1 MNILKLTATAILA
14 TTLTTTS
21 LLASSHGNDLV
32 HTREFQGVVYTMSQT
47 HMALYTFDGDADG
60 ISNCYGDCAANWP
73 PAILDAGSKL
83 GENYTLIPRTD
94 GTMQIA
100 FRGKPLYL
108 FGGDSKIGDISGD
121 GVGGVWHLSN

>member
-1 MNILKLTATAILA
+1 MKFTSIIS
-14 TTLTTTS
+14 TS
-21 LLASSHGNDLV
+21 LVTGLLLTGSAIASSHGNDLV
-32 HTREFQGVVYTMSQT
+32 HTQKFQGVTYTMNQS
-47 HMALYTFDGDADG
+47 HMALYTYDGDG
-60 ISNCYGDCAANWP
+60 EGVSNCYGDCAANWP
-73 PAILDAGSKL
+73 PALLDAGAKL

-108 FGGDSKIGDISGD
+108 YGGDAEIGDITGD